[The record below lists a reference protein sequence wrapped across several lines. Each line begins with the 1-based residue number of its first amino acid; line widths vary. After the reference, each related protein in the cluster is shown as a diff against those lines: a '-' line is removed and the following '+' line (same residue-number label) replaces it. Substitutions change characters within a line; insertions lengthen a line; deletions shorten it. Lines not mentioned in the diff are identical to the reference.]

1 VDDRYRP
8 FSYLG
13 GLSSNMSAEINDEI
27 EMVYAWIER
36 ANLL

>member
-1 VDDRYRP
+1 
-8 FSYLG
+8 
-13 GLSSNMSAEINDEI
+13 MSAEINDEI